1 MRGMQRHALTAVVL
15 LASTPSFGAGFHAL
29 SVPGSQLVA
38 LSADGHTAAGGLIG
52 GTSGGFRWR
61 EGEPLQVLPG
71 AMSVRA
77 ISASGRY
84 VAGSSLDGAQREV
97 ATWWDAD
104 GVAHP
109 IGGLAGADARG
120 GVLSVAEGVNDQ
132 LSVAGTAVDTRRG
145 STAFLWTRDDGLR
158 ALVSSGTSSGA
169 SGISSDGR
177 RVFGWSERDS
187 ARQGVL
193 WHQGRACCAVDAASS
208 EITGANRSATLLLG
222 VAGADQAFRWMPDAG
237 ASSESIAAAD
247 DAARFV
253 AASDDGRVLAGA
265 SGSGAQRVAVV
276 ATDAR
281 GVERLDTYLA
291 AERIAVPQGWTL
303 MAATAVSADGHRLGG
318 FGLMDGRFDS
328 FVIDLPSSKGDAA
341 ARTHGAVAPVTS
353 TGELP

>member
-15 LASTPSFGAGFHAL
+15 LVSTPSFGAAFHAL

-38 LSADGHTAAGGLIG
+38 LSDDGHTGAGGLIG

-61 EGEPLQVLPG
+61 EGEPVQVLPG

-84 VAGSSLDGAQREV
+84 VAGSSLDGALREV

-109 IGGLAGADARG
+109 VGGLAAADARG
-120 GVLSVAEGVNDQ
+120 GVLSVAYGVTDQ
-132 LSVAGTAVDTRRG
+132 PRMAGTAVDTSRD
-145 STAFLWTRDDGLR
+145 STAFLWTRDEGLR
-158 ALVSSGTSSGA
+158 ALGSGGTSSGA

-187 ARQGVL
+187 TRQGVL
-193 WHQGRACCAVDAASS
+193 WQQGRMCCAVDAAPS
-208 EITGANRSATLLLG
+208 EITGANRAASLLLG
-222 VAGADQAFRWMPDAG
+222 MTGEGQPFRWMPDAD
-237 ASSESIAAAD
+237 ASHESIAAD

-253 AASDDGRVLAGA
+253 AASDDSRVLAGA

-281 GVERLDTYLA
+281 GVERLDAYLA

-318 FGLMDGRFDS
+318 FGLKDGRFDS

-341 ARTHGAVAPVTS
+341 ARTNGAAAPVNS